1 MTELNAVL
9 AYQVLDHIE
18 AHPEQ
23 WDQTNWARQ
32 VPECGTAGCF
42 AGWTVMLSGMTPLF
56 RESYGGRAMDV
67 IDDRG
72 YQVSVSEAA
81 TRLLGAR
88 YVYIDTDIYPD
99 DDEEEDLFDES
110 NDLDDLRRL
119 VFEIFGPR
127 PAVMTAS

>member
-1 MTELNAVL
+1 
-9 AYQVLDHIE
+9 
-18 AHPEQ
+18 
-23 WDQTNWARQ
+23 
-32 VPECGTAGCF
+32 
-42 AGWTVMLSGMTPLF
+42 
-56 RESYGGRAMDV
+56 MDV